1 MAHAYSSRF
10 QKYKPDACPCIL
22 SYIVLQTRIDL
33 DQHAKWWDARSPF
46 YTVLSNVRFG
56 VVRYQSIL
64 PYSSGLLHWHKD
76 GSVDFCGTRANSLH
90 YIVPTRIPRAWPL
103 TSAETPL
110 TWVPF
115 NLFGITWIPEWVSN
129 YLRNKVWDETIHPF
143 SNFNGSKFGK
153 WSDNFIPRFTGQR
166 ITYPCWDVNTTGP
179 WSETIRRKQ
188 QASPND
194 SKTWYRLCKFDL
206 LFWGFFPR

>member
-1 MAHAYSSRF
+1 MPWAHPNDKSTSVHIMAWYPSGIIGIQWLTRTVQGFRNTNPWQKWWYVRSPFYTVLSNVRFGVGRYQSILPYSS
-10 QKYKPDACPCIL
+10 Q
-22 SYIVLQTRIDL
+22 
-33 DQHAKWWDARSPF
+33 KWWDVRSPF

-115 NLFGITWIPEWVSN
+115 KLFGITWIPEWVSD
-129 YLRNKVWDETIHPF
+129 YLRNKV
-143 SNFNGSKFGK
+143 
-153 WSDNFIPRFTGQR
+153 
-166 ITYPCWDVNTTGP
+166 
-179 WSETIRRKQ
+179 
-188 QASPND
+188 
-194 SKTWYRLCKFDL
+194 
-206 LFWGFFPR
+206 